1 MLVESVVAMNETPQK
16 NQAAV
21 TLGRMAAGVPKTVTT
36 ARQEQLAEQARKM
49 TENRMAVAKAVGQ
62 KVAIARGVPSKILIP
77 QRPEIIRPGAGLV

>member
-1 MLVESVVAMNETPQK
+1 MNETPK

-21 TLGRMAAGVPKTVTT
+21 TLGRMAAGVPKTVTP

-49 TENRMAVAKAVGQ
+49 TVNRVAVAKAVGQ

>member
-1 MLVESVVAMNETPQK
+1 MNETPQK
-16 NQAAV
+16 NPAAV
-21 TLGRMAAGVPKTVTT
+21 TLGRMAAGVPKTVTP

-49 TENRMAVAKAVGQ
+49 TVNRVAVAKAVGQ

>member
-1 MLVESVVAMNETPQK
+1 MNETPK
-16 NQAAV
+16 NPSAV
-21 TLGRMAAGVPKTVTT
+21 TLGRMAAGVPKTVTP

-49 TENRMAVAKAVGQ
+49 TVTRMAVAKAVGQ